1 MNLKCRK
8 VLNQETLNRDF
19 TIIADLLLM
28 REEKF
33 VLLYPTFMLKVYF
46 QESNKTP
53 EAKYLFMNFTE

>member
-1 MNLKCRK
+1 MNLKCGK

-19 TIIADLLLM
+19 TVIADLLLM
-28 REEKF
+28 HEEKF

-53 EAKYLFMNFTE
+53 EVKY